1 MINYIGNCS
10 DLINWDSVI
19 NEIKDLPGVII
30 DSTKLWNETVPGYS
44 EITNI
49 LKNSDADMETVQW
62 INYYPGT
69 DFNKDIVDIFSNY
82 VSTIP
87 IRSWISKVNP
97 GYYVPYHWDV
107 DDNIEEY
114 LKLGN
119 LKRFT
124 CFITES
130 SLGQILMVD
139 TEYLFNQEKGSI
151 YKWDNYNDWHASTN
165 ASYLPKYLFHFLGY
179 QK

>member
-1 MINYIGNCS
+1 MSKYIGNSS
-10 DLINWDSVI
+10 DLINWNSVI
-19 NEIKDLPGVII
+19 NEIKDLPGNII
-30 DSTKLWNETVPGYS
+30 DLSKIWNESTPEYF
-44 EITNI
+44 EIIET
-49 LKNSDADMETVQW
+49 LKNSDADLETVQW

-82 VSTIP
+82 ISVIP

-107 DDNIEEY
+107 DDKKEEY

-124 CFITES
+124 CFITEP
-130 SLGQILMVD
+130 SLGQILMID
-139 TEYLFNQEKGSI
+139 TEYFFNQEKGSV
-151 YKWDNYNDWHASTN
+151 YEWNNYNDWHASTN
-165 ASYLPKYLFHFLGY
+165 ASYSPKYLFHFLGY
-179 QK
+179 QI